1 MVCRAEALLYGTS
14 VLSNLLTVC
23 CFCWPVLFVWRLCGS
38 LKLARMNMAT
48 LWRV

>member
-1 MVCRAEALLYGTS
+1 MVCRAEALLHGTS
-14 VLSNLLTVC
+14 VSSNRLTV
-23 CFCWPVLFVWRLCGS
+23 CWPVLFVWRLCGS